1 MVQKYSRLLEE
12 REINYNTDSI
22 WAIQDVP
29 KTWRKK
35 TEQKV
40 IADGFHFLD
49 DGTVEPNTP
58 PNVEEAPE
66 EETEE

>member
-40 IADGFHFLD
+40 IADGYHFEE
-49 DGTVEPNTP
+49 DGTVMPDVPNE
-58 PNVEEAPE
+58 VEEA
-66 EETEE
+66 

>member
-12 REINYNTDSI
+12 REINYNTMSV

-40 IADGFHFLD
+40 IADGYHFEE
-49 DGTVEPNTP
+49 DGTVMPDVPN
-58 PNVEEAPE
+58 EEE
-66 EETEE
+66 EETSEE

>member
-1 MVQKYSRLLEE
+1 MVQKYSRLIEE
-12 REINYNTDSI
+12 REINYNTDKI

-40 IADGFHFLD
+40 VNDGYHFD
-49 DGTVEPNTP
+49 EDGTAWPNTP
-58 PNVEEAPE
+58 VDEEAPE
-66 EETEE
+66 GEE

>member
-12 REINYNTDSI
+12 REINYNTDAI
-22 WAIQDVP
+22 WKIGDVP

-40 IADGFHFLD
+40 IADGYHFD
-49 DGTVEPNTP
+49 EDGTAWPNTP
-58 PNVEEAPE
+58 VDEEVAQEGE
-66 EETEE
+66 E

>member
-12 REINYNTDSI
+12 RDINYNTGET

-35 TEQKV
+35 TEDKV
-40 IADGFHFLD
+40 ISDGYHFIE
-49 DGTVEPNTP
+49 DGTAYPND
-58 PNVEEAPE
+58 VD
-66 EETEE
+66 

>member
-12 REINYNTDSI
+12 REINYNTDAI
-22 WAIQDVP
+22 WKIQDVP

-40 IADGFHFLD
+40 IADGYHFD
-49 DGTVEPNTP
+49 EDGTVWPDTP
-58 PNVEEAPE
+58 VNE
-66 EETEE
+66 EEEEKGEE

>member
-12 REINYNTDSI
+12 REINYNTDQI

-40 IADGFHFLD
+40 IADGYYFD
-49 DGTVEPNTP
+49 EDGTAYPVPK
-58 PNVEEAPE
+58 E
-66 EETEE
+66 EE

>member
-12 REINYNTDSI
+12 REINYNTDAI
-22 WAIQDVP
+22 WKIQDVP

-40 IADGFHFLD
+40 IADGYHFDD
-49 DGTVEPNTP
+49 DGTVWPNEPVN
-58 PNVEEAPE
+58 EE
-66 EETEE
+66 

>member
-12 REINYNTDSI
+12 REINYNTMSV

-40 IADGFHFLD
+40 IADGYHFEE
-49 DGTVEPNTP
+49 DGTVM
-58 PNVEEAPE
+58 PNVPNEEVPVE
-66 EETEE
+66 GE

>member
-12 REINYNTDSI
+12 REINYNTDKI

-40 IADGFHFLD
+40 IADGYHFD
-49 DGTVEPNTP
+49 EDGTAWPDPLVDNEEP
-58 PNVEEAPE
+58 VEEA
-66 EETEE
+66 

>member
-12 REINYNTDSI
+12 REINYNTMSV

-40 IADGFHFLD
+40 IADGYHFEE
-49 DGTVEPNTP
+49 DGTVMPDDVDEEP
-58 PNVEEAPE
+58 VEEGE
-66 EETEE
+66 E

>member
-12 REINYNTDSI
+12 RDINYNTMSV

-40 IADGFHFLD
+40 IADEYHFEE
-49 DGTVEPNTP
+49 DGTVM
-58 PNVEEAPE
+58 PNVTPNEEEELPE
-66 EETEE
+66 EE

>member
-12 REINYNTDSI
+12 REINYNTMEI

-40 IADGFHFLD
+40 IADGFHFEE
-49 DGTVEPNTP
+49 DGTVM
-58 PNVEEAPE
+58 PNVPNDEEAE
-66 EETEE
+66 DTLG